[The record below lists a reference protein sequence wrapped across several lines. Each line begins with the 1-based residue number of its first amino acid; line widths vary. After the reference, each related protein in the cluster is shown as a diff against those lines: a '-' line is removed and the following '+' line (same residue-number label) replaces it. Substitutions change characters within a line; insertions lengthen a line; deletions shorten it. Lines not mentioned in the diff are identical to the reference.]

1 MQPKTSYKHQKSTT
15 FCGPPVSSDDSIDG
29 RGSSV
34 PEREPGDADPQTVWR
49 LVRGWRKWAE
59 ASSARSPELT
69 SLAARTTRRLDGY
82 GPYRGA
88 ASYGDSMDRRGAGA
102 GRRLCKV
109 PFLAQESWGSPRFT
123 QVRHVT
129 WNTCHTNPRN
139 LVREQQQQVG
149 GCGDSMEGQRNGSGA
164 QRNGTQTGHDTN
176 TQHNTTTHNTTQH
189 NTNGTQTGHKGAG
202 AGTGAGHAGST
213 WTRDADRP
221 ARPGPRVTDRRRARA
236 PSARAPRT
244 PSSAL
249 PAPPC
254 REPRA
259 PSRKSRSAT
268 TTSNTWTTARSGG
281 QTLAHARLP

>member
-1 MQPKTSYKHQKSTT
+1 MGSSGSRGRRRDGHDWFRHGCFTTTTKPRGMKLMQPKTSYKHQKSTT

-176 TQHNTTTHNTTQH
+176 TQHNTTTHTTQH
-189 NTNGTQTGHKGAG
+189 NTTQTGHKR
-202 AGTGAGHAGST
+202 GTKERERERERGT
-213 WTRDADRP
+213 P
-221 ARPGPRVTDRRRARA
+221 ARPGRGTRTGPPVPGRA
-236 PSARAPRT
+236 
-244 PSSAL
+244 
-249 PAPPC
+249 
-254 REPRA
+254 
-259 PSRKSRSAT
+259 
-268 TTSNTWTTARSGG
+268 
-281 QTLAHARLP
+281 